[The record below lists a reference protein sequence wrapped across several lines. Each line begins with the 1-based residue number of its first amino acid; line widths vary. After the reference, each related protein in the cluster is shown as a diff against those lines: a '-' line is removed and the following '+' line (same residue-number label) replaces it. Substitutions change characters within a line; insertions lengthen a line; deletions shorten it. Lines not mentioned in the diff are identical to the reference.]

1 MPELTPQWSRSASAV
16 ESGRCGSTRAVVLRS
31 SPSPAAPRPRGA
43 DARIE
48 VAGTTHSGYGCGAHA
63 GGDTLPLVHGGPRC
77 RTVFFIDARSGRRV
91 GMTTATAE
99 RLLRQRVIVG
109 CMAAIRVSSRHALL
123 TVAFAGGTIT
133 RKPALRGG
141 HVSLFALHGDRHDP
155 GLSNALSSSIPK
167 ARLATRDVRPGVQPS
182 ARGSWTV
189 AGRAIGAEL

>member
-1 MPELTPQWSRSASAV
+1 VPELTPQWSRSASAV

-77 RTVFFIDARSGRRV
+77 RTVFFIDARSGRLGLFYTIQPRYVESHGVRV
-91 GMTTATAE
+91 GMPTATAE

-109 CMAAIRVSSRHALL
+109 CMAAIRLSSRHALL

-155 GLSNALSSSIPK
+155 GLFEC
-167 ARLATRDVRPGVQPS
+167 T
-182 ARGSWTV
+182 
-189 AGRAIGAEL
+189 